1 MSIQYEDRLW
11 NKVNDLHER
20 YRRQHN
26 YSKNLSIVFTRLQEA
41 FFNFGKEITNLVN
54 KKYELFEEKESSQNI
69 ALETLIHNLSIQG
82 KEYNE
87 LSKELKEKIIEPI
100 VSSLTPVFNKEKEY
114 LNAYNSSL
122 NLYNKYKGYLEN
134 SKKKYYSSC
143 KTSEISIQNY
153 IKFKNDNK
161 LTKDENP
168 KMEKNI
174 SDNLEYS
181 KTLEKNYIDTINE
194 TNKMRLDLIE
204 KEQTLLTY
212 YSIIY
217 NNK

>member
-100 VSSLTPVFNKEKEY
+100 ISSLNPVFNKEKEY
-114 LNAYNSSL
+114 FNSYNNSL
-122 NLYNKYKGYLEN
+122 NLYNKYKNYLET
-134 SKKKYYSSC
+134 SKKNMIYHVKLQKY
-143 KTSEISIQNY
+143 Q
-153 IKFKNDNK
+153 FKI
-161 LTKDENP
+161 T
-168 KMEKNI
+168 
-174 SDNLEYS
+174 
-181 KTLEKNYIDTINE
+181 
-194 TNKMRLDLIE
+194 
-204 KEQTLLTY
+204 
-212 YSIIY
+212 
-217 NNK
+217 